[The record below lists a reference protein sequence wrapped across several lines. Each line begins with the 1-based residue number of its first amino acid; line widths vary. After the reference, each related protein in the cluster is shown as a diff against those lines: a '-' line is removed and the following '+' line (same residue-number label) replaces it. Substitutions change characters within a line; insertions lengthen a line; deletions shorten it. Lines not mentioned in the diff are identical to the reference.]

1 MKKPLRHRRAMAAT
15 HSREAG
21 VTAVLNLR
29 AKLEAEGY
37 EVSIQLLAPGTIF
50 GEHCPCDT
58 RLEAVFSG
66 RLRLVIGHLERLLG
80 PGDWLEVPR
89 GATLLTE
96 VLGDDPVLYLLA
108 VRNCPAD

>member
-1 MKKPLRHRRAMAAT
+1 MKKPRRQPRVKAAT
-15 HSREAG
+15 HSNEAG
-21 VTAVLNLR
+21 VTAVLTLR
-29 AKLEAEGY
+29 AKLEVEGY

-66 RLRLVIGHLERLLG
+66 RLRVVIGRREHQLG

-96 VLGDDPVLYLLA
+96 VLGEDPVLYLLA